1 VFVTTNDVL
10 TYGDF
15 LMTETRDAVAGAD
28 RPGALAPRYR
38 WRWAA
43 LFVIL
48 AAEVMD
54 MLDALITTI
63 AAPTIRADLGGA
75 ATTIQW
81 LTAGYTLAM
90 AVGLITGGRL
100 GDLYGRKRM
109 FLIGA
114 LGFTTGSLMCALA
127 QSPEMLIGSRV
138 LQGLFGAVMLPQG
151 LGLIKEMFPPK
162 EIGAAFGAF
171 GPVMGLSSVGGP
183 TLAGWLVQADLLGTG
198 WRMIFL
204 INLPLGV
211 AALLAGLKYLPRPR
225 PAAPTPRVD
234 AAAVPASRLDL
245 IGATLASIGAGLIV
259 YPLVQGRELGW
270 PAWTFAMMAASTAV
284 FAIFAWYEVR
294 VQRAGGDPLIV
305 PGLFRKRAFSG
316 GLVVGL
322 VFFSGMTGFVLVFS
336 LYTQLGL
343 NYSPLKAGLAQI
355 PWSLGMVAGFGVA
368 QAVQRFG
375 RKVIHVGTVTMA
387 GGVVGMVLTL
397 QAAGL
402 AVTPWQLAP
411 ALVVTGL
418 GMGLLMAPFFDIVLA
433 GVEPHE
439 TGSAGGTLTAIQ
451 QLGASLGVAVLGTIF
466 FGLLGAPSA
475 AHPDG
480 GFGTA
485 MTTTLWIEVGMLA
498 LTFIVAFLLPT
509 RAEHSDEPTAAAEP
523 APLAA

>member
-1 VFVTTNDVL
+1 
-10 TYGDF
+10 
-15 LMTETRDAVAGAD
+15 MTDTFDTGAASGPSGAAAGA
-28 RPGALAPRYR
+28 YR

-63 AAPTIRADLGGA
+63 AAPTIRAELGGA
-75 ATTIQW
+75 ETTIQW

-100 GDLYGRKRM
+100 GDLYGRRRM

-114 LGFTTGSLMCALA
+114 FGFTAGSLLCGLA
-127 QSPEMLIGSRV
+127 QNPEMLIGSRV
-138 LQGLFGAVMLPQG
+138 MQGLFGAVMLPQG

-162 EIGAAFGAF
+162 EMAAAFGAF
-171 GPVMGLSSVGGP
+171 GPVMGISSVGGP
-183 TLAGWLVQADLLGTG
+183 TLAGWLVKADLLGTG

-211 AALLAGLKYLPRPR
+211 AALLAGLRYLPQPPAVRRASSAASSAGSGSGAATAQAPA
-225 PAAPTPRVD
+225 PAA
-234 AAAVPASRLDL
+234 RLDL
-245 IGATLASIGAGLIV
+245 VGAALAALGAGLVV

-270 PAWTFAMMAASTAV
+270 PVWTFAMMAASAAV
-284 FAIFAWYEVR
+284 FALFAWYEMR
-294 VQRAGGDPLIV
+294 VQRAGGDPLVV
-305 PGLFRKRAFSG
+305 PSLFRKRAFSG

-336 LYTQLGL
+336 IYTQLGL
-343 NYSPLKAGLAQI
+343 HYSPLKAGLSQI
-355 PWSLGMVAGFGVA
+355 PWSVGMVAGFGVA

-375 RKVIHVGTVTMA
+375 RKVIHVGTAIMA
-387 GGVVGMVLTL
+387 GGVGGIVITL
-397 QAAGL
+397 HAAGL
-402 AVTPWQLAP
+402 AVTPWQLSP
-411 ALVVTGL
+411 ALAVTGF

-439 TGSAGGTLTAIQ
+439 TGSAGGTLTAVQ
-451 QLGASLGVAVLGTIF
+451 QLGSALGAAVLGTIF
-466 FGLLGAPSA
+466 FGMLGAPTP

-480 GFGTA
+480 GFGSA
-485 MTTTLWIEVGMLA
+485 MTTTLWIEVGMLG
-498 LTFIVAFLLPT
+498 LSFLVTFLLPL
-509 RAEHSDEPTAAAEP
+509 RARRDGDPAPEPAAAHV
-523 APLAA
+523 AA